1 MKYNTKHKKALLE
14 YLETA
19 RGRHITVAEIR
30 AHFEAQGN
38 PIGTTTLY
46 RQIDELV
53 REGLLHKYI
62 VDENSAACYEYTG
75 DKPSREP
82 IVHCKC
88 EGCGSSCISA
98 AVSLRPY
105 GNIFRASTISSS
117 IPGAQSFTDCA
128 ESADN
133 NFWRYENEEDNF
145 PDCLRHHAGSAW
157 RVRRADTDC
166 AEAGDEE

>member
-53 REGLLHKYI
+53 REGALHKYI

-75 DKPSREP
+75 EEPSGAP

-88 EGCGSSCISA
+88 AGCGQLLHIRCGQFESVREHLSGEHDF
-98 AVSLRPY
+98 VVDPRRTVLY
-105 GNIFRASTISSS
+105 GLCGKCR
-117 IPGAQSFTDCA
+117 
-128 ESADN
+128 
-133 NFWRYENEEDNF
+133 
-145 PDCLRHHAGSAW
+145 
-157 RVRRADTDC
+157 
-166 AEAGDEE
+166 